1 MNNAPF
7 LRWYENLALWVL
19 WRSPR
24 LGMVAT
30 RRFGSEVMWYY
41 QNPHEH
47 EAWWLIDDEQ
57 PIEVPISYELERMY
71 HMPAYGDQE

>member
-30 RRFGSEVMWYY
+30 RSYGSGTMWYY
-41 QNPHEH
+41 QNPREH
-47 EAWWLIDDEQ
+47 QAWWLSEDMLDEDL
-57 PIEVPISYELERMY
+57 PVSFELERMY
-71 HMPAYGDQE
+71 HMPSYGDQE